1 LILPTIAIIG
11 RPNVGKSTLV
21 NRLCQSNDAIVF
33 DKPGVTR
40 DRTYQNA
47 SWGGKEFQIVDT
59 GGLVFDDDSE
69 FLPEIR
75 TQVFLALEEA
85 SLALLVVDGN
95 QGVTDGDLSI
105 AKWLRNSSCKTIVAV
120 NKCESTTLGIS
131 LASEFWKLGLGEP
144 YPVSAIHG
152 SGTGDLLDLVIGELP
167 ENNIQD
173 EEEKIMMS
181 IIGRPN
187 VGKSTLVNRLCQSND
202 AIVFDKPGVTRDR
215 TYQNASWGGKEFQ
228 IVDTGGLVFD
238 DDSEFLPEIRTQV
251 FLALEEASLALLVV
265 DGNQGVTDGDLSI
278 AKWLRNSSCKTIVA
292 VNKCESTTLGISLAS
307 EFWKLGLG
315 EPNPVSAIHGSGTG
329 DLLDLVIG
337 ELPENN
343 IHDDEEKIMMSIIGR
358 PNVGKS
364 SLLNSISG
372 EKRAIV
378 SDISGTT
385 TDSIDTLIKK
395 GDNQW
400 KIVDTAGIRRKKNVK
415 YGTEFFGI
423 NRAFKS
429 IDRSDVCV
437 LVIDAVDGVTDQDQK
452 LAGRIEEQGR
462 ACIIVVNKWDL
473 VEKNSSTIY
482 QVEKELRSKLYFLHW
497 SKMIFISA
505 LTGQR
510 VDNIFEHALNA
521 VNQHRR
527 RVTTSVVNEVL
538 KESISWKSPP
548 TKRSGKQGRLYY
560 GTQVKNKPPTF
571 TLFVND
577 PKLFGITYR
586 RYIEKQIR
594 VNLGFEGTP
603 LILLW
608 RGKQQRALN
617 KEVERENIEL
627 IQKD

>member
-1 LILPTIAIIG
+1 MTLPSIAIIG

-40 DRTYQNA
+40 DRTYQKA
-47 SWGGKEFQIVDT
+47 SWAGKEFQIVDT

-75 TQVFLALEEA
+75 TQVSLALEEA
-85 SLALLVVDGN
+85 SLALFVVDGN

-105 AKWLRNSSCKTIVAV
+105 AKWLRNSTCKTIVAV
-120 NKCESTTLGIS
+120 NKCESITLGIS

-152 SGTGDLLDLVIGELP
+152 SGTGDLLDFVINSLP
-167 ENNIQD
+167 ESYKIED
-173 EEEKIMMS
+173 EE
-181 IIGRPN
+181 N
-187 VGKSTLVNRLCQSND
+187 
-202 AIVFDKPGVTRDR
+202 
-215 TYQNASWGGKEFQ
+215 
-228 IVDTGGLVFD
+228 
-238 DDSEFLPEIRTQV
+238 
-251 FLALEEASLALLVV
+251 
-265 DGNQGVTDGDLSI
+265 
-278 AKWLRNSSCKTIVA
+278 
-292 VNKCESTTLGISLAS
+292 
-307 EFWKLGLG
+307 
-315 EPNPVSAIHGSGTG
+315 
-329 DLLDLVIG
+329 
-337 ELPENN
+337 
-343 IHDDEEKIMMSIIGR
+343 KIMMSIIGR

-364 SLLNSISG
+364 SLLNSFCG
-372 EKRAIV
+372 EERAIV
-378 SDISGTT
+378 SNISGTT
-385 TDSIDTLIKK
+385 TDSIDTLIEK
-395 GDNQW
+395 NAHQW
-400 KIVDTAGIRRKKNVK
+400 KIIDTAGIRRKKNVK

-429 IDRSDVCV
+429 IDRSDVCL
-437 LVIDAVDGVTDQDQK
+437 LVIDAIDGVTDQDQK

-462 ACIIVVNKWDL
+462 ACVIVVNKWDL

-482 QVEKELRSKLYFLHW
+482 QVEKELRSKLYFLNW

-510 VDNIFEHALNA
+510 VENIFEHALNA

-538 KESISWKSPP
+538 KESLGWKSPP

-560 GTQVKNKPPTF
+560 GTQVKNQPPTF

-594 VNLGFEGTP
+594 NNLGFDGTP
-603 LILLW
+603 IILLW
-608 RGKQQRALN
+608 RGKQQRALE
-617 KEVERENIEL
+617 KEITRKNIEI